1 MQSAE
6 MANYLAVRKRRLA
19 LVEQFTKRVRTYTS
33 SAAAYA
39 DFHRTLAERIRPSLA
54 ASPLPEASQASAAAL
69 PLGPSLLTQRQL
81 EIAGLIAR
89 GYTNQR
95 IADALVLTPGT
106 VANHVQHILDRLG
119 LRSRTQVAVWFSED
133 GVRYVRR
140 VEL

>member
-1 MQSAE
+1 MQPAE
-6 MANYLAVRKRRLA
+6 TPTYLAVRKRRLA

-33 SAAAYA
+33 SAASYA
-39 DFHRTLAERIRPSLA
+39 EFHRTLAERLRPSLA
-54 ASPLPEASQASAAAL
+54 APPLPELSQPSAGL

-81 EIAGLIAR
+81 EIAALIAR

-133 GVRYVRR
+133 GIKYLRR
-140 VEL
+140 TEP